1 LADVGKMW
9 EPYNDFQPHL
19 STIANPHPYAP
30 GVVVV
35 LPDGYPTVAELKGIT
50 LDETHAPPILRAL
63 PATPERF
70 RFLPAAP
77 MDGFRL
83 PRDGVTMLVSSRDG
97 FMFEGVHYDR
107 SGVDISFREPLPGG
121 VILEVFLW

>member
-1 LADVGKMW
+1 MVA
-9 EPYNDFQPHL
+9 L
-19 STIANPHPYAP
+19 S
-30 GVVVV
+30 
-35 LPDGYPTVAELKGIT
+35 DGYPTVAELHGIT

-83 PRDGVTMLVSSRDG
+83 PRDGVAMIVSSRDG

-107 SGVDISFREPLPGG
+107 SGADISLRDPLPAGA
-121 VILEVFLW
+121 ILEVFLW